1 MKNNQEEVAM
11 QLCPLLK
18 YIKAVSLK
26 SLLYHARIIQKRYQT
41 MKRHVYTKEQYKI
54 KFESYVNV
62 RVGDAAAEIG

>member
-1 MKNNQEEVAM
+1 
-11 QLCPLLK
+11 
-18 YIKAVSLK
+18 
-26 SLLYHARIIQKRYQT
+26 